1 MQDLGHAVY
10 GEHFQIWGR
19 MERVGEVCVFNG
31 KLAVH
36 LIHSLQGFNLLV
48 LGSWSHGNY
57 NSIYYKWQQQ
67 YAYRARIVLTHLNST
82 YKSMQNLGH

>member
-48 LGSWSHGNY
+48 LGS
-57 NSIYYKWQQQ
+57 
-67 YAYRARIVLTHLNST
+67 
-82 YKSMQNLGH
+82 